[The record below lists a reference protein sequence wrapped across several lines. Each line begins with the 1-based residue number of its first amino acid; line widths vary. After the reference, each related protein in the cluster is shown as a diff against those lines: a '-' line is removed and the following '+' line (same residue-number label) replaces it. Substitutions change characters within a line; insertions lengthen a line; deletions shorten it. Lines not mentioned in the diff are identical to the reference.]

1 MIISFIEAYLGN
13 FRCFNIER
21 GQCMHAHFYIRLDM
35 QIVQKYKSK
44 EIVKFNSDTADT
56 TRTQTTNLKI
66 PEWSRIR

>member
-1 MIISFIEAYLGN
+1 
-13 FRCFNIER
+13 
-21 GQCMHAHFYIRLDM
+21 MHAHFYIRLDM